1 MIRQLISSLAILGF
15 VVVTA
20 CERADDPGV
29 ATVDPNVVIVQNLM
43 KAYNAH
49 DVDAMRGFFHDDVGW
64 YEVYGGT
71 ITPVTLSAADLAG
84 ELETYFATFPNVTS
98 SLENPTVSGNYVTA
112 VEKPVWE
119 VDGKRKSQSS
129 IVVYEITDGK
139 VKRFWYFPAL

>member
-1 MIRQLISSLAILGF
+1 MKRQIACILAILGF
-15 VVVTA
+15 AFTVA

-29 ATVDPNVVIVQNLM
+29 SAVDPNVVVVQGLM

-49 DVDAMRGFFHDDVGW
+49 DVDAMRAFFHDDVGW

-71 ITPVTLSAADLAG
+71 ITPVTQSAADLAA
-84 ELETYFATFPNVTS
+84 ELETYFATFPNVSS

-119 VDGKRKSQSS
+119 VDGKRKSLTSV
-129 IVVYEITDGK
+129 VVYEITDGK
-139 VKRFWYFPAL
+139 VKRFWYFPSQ